1 MPTCPFCSREVP
13 AASSICPSCL
23 RALPISVTTARPS
36 AATSA
41 TRTALGW
48 LRPAILVLALLAVG
62 GYGFREYR
70 QRRSVAEPVLT
81 TAGEAAPRTGPVTTT
96 IAPPIEVAI
105 ADSASVS
112 IPAGGH
118 LAFTFSGKGRSGC
131 RVHGAVQALSRGD
144 RRIAV
149 FVVDR
154 DGLAEVEGGRRP
166 RTYYDSGV
174 VSDVTLDINLDGR
187 TEYTLVIA
195 NAGGGRR
202 PKPVRIKSVRASCA
216 D

>member
-48 LRPAILVLALLAVG
+48 LRPAILVLGLLAVG

-70 QRRSVAEPVLT
+70 HRRSVAEPVLT
-81 TAGEAAPRTGPVTTT
+81 TAGEAVLPRPVTTT

-105 ADSASVS
+105 ADSASMS

-154 DGLAEVEGGRRP
+154 DGLAEVEGGRQP
-166 RTYYDSGV
+166 RTYYDSGI
-174 VSDVTLDINLDGR
+174 VSDVTLDISLDGR

-202 PKPVRIKSVRASCA
+202 PKPVRIKSVGASCA